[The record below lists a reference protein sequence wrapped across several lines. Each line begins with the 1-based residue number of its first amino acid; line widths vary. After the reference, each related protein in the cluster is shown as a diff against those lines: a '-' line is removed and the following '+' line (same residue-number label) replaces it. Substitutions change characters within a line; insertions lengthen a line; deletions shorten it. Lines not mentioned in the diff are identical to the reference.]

1 MPGLTNSSG
10 SGKLPSSLYGR
21 RLECAVLDELVG
33 QVRRGRG
40 TVLVLRGD
48 AGVGKT
54 ALLEYVAGRAR
65 GCRLARVTGVPSEM
79 ELAFAGLHQL
89 CAAMLHRAERLPVP
103 QREALRTPFG
113 RGEGPPPD
121 GVPVGLAGPRLVAAV
136 AAGRPLV

>member
-48 AGVGKT
+48 AGVGK
-54 ALLEYVAGRAR
+54 AAVLEYAAGRAR
-65 GCRLARVTGVPSEM
+65 GCRLARATGVPAGG
-79 ELAFAGLHQL
+79 ELAFAGVPQWWAPVLN
-89 CAAMLHRAERLPVP
+89 RARRRPGP
-103 QREALRTPFG
+103 QREALR
-113 RGEGPPPD
+113 
-121 GVPVGLAGPRLVAAV
+121 
-136 AAGRPLV
+136 